1 MPPKVRERRA
11 TREDKLIRAAAAVNE
26 GKYTLR
32 EASIKYSA
40 QKSMLWDR
48 VSGKVAFGA
57 VSGPERYLN
66 DTEEE
71 QLVKFLIGAAKIGF
85 PRSKKQVLSIVQAT
99 LAKKRSC
106 SVDEVCVTPGWWTSF
121 KKRNPLLTLHSGS
134 KLS

>member
-1 MPPKVRERRA
+1 M
-11 TREDKLIRAAAAVNE
+11 NE

-66 DTEEE
+66 NTEEE
-71 QLVKFLIGAAKIGF
+71 QLMKFLAKIGF
-85 PRSKKQVLSIVQAT
+85 PQSKKQVLSIVQAT
-99 LAKKRSC
+99 LAKK
-106 SVDEVCVTPGWWTSF
+106 T
-121 KKRNPLLTLHSGS
+121 
-134 KLS
+134 KL

>member
-1 MPPKVRERRA
+1 MPSKAKERRA
-11 TREDKLIRAAAAVNE
+11 IREDKLVRAAAAVNE
-26 GKYTLR
+26 GTYTYR
-32 EASIKYSA
+32 EASIKYSVP
-40 QKSMLWDR
+40 KSTLWDR

-85 PRSKKQVLSIVQAT
+85 PRSKKQVMIIVQAT

-106 SVDEVCVTPGWWTSF
+106 SVDKVCVTPGWWTSF
-121 KKRNPLLTLHSGS
+121 KKRNPLLTLLSGS